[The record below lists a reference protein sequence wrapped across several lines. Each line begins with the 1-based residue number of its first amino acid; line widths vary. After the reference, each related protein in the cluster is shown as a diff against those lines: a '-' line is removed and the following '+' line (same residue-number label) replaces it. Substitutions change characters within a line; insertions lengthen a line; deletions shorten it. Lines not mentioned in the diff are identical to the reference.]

1 MRLSFL
7 GAAGTVTGS
16 RHLVAA
22 DSKQILVD
30 CGLFQGLKALRL
42 RNREALPFDAA
53 SLDAVVLTH
62 AHLDHTGFLPVLV
75 KQGFSG
81 PIYCT
86 TPTADL
92 VPILLADSGHLQEED
107 ARWAAKKGFSR
118 HEHPEPLYTEEDARA
133 VTPRLR
139 AVPVGQDVDLG
150 GVRLRYSLAGHIL
163 GAASASLSSSKGTI
177 LFSGDLGRPD
187 DLLIP
192 APEAPQTADWVVM
205 ESTYGS
211 REHPTI
217 HPVEALALVL
227 KRTARRGGVLMIPA
241 FSVGR
246 AQLVLYALAQA
257 FKTGIAPRV
266 PVFLNSPMAIDVSEL
281 YLKHDAFHR
290 LTGAEIREVFS
301 VAEYTRGVE
310 QSKELNRRNGPM
322 VLLAGAGMLTGGRIL
337 HHLIAF
343 APDNRNTVVL
353 TGYQAVGTRG
363 ADLVSGKRQIKIH
376 GRTIPVRA
384 EVVTL
389 DGLSAH
395 ADRSE
400 LLDWLGASPV
410 RPRKT
415 FLVHGEAREADAF
428 RLAVEERLGM
438 EVQVAEDR
446 RTVELE

>member
-1 MRLSFL
+1 MRISFL

-16 RHLVAA
+16 RHLLVA

-42 RNREALPFDAA
+42 RNREALPFDVA

-62 AHLDHTGFLPVLV
+62 AHLDHSGFLPVLV
-75 KQGFSG
+75 KHGFKG

-86 TPTADL
+86 PPTADL

-133 VTPRLR
+133 VTPLLR
-139 AVPVGQDVDLG
+139 PVPVGQDLDLG
-150 GVRLRYSLAGHIL
+150 GLRLRYTLAGHIL
-163 GAASASLSSSKGTI
+163 GAASVAVASAEGTV
-177 LFSGDLGRPD
+177 LFSGDLGRPY

-192 APEAPQTADWVVM
+192 TPEPPPTADWIVV
-205 ESTYGS
+205 ECTYGS

-227 KRTARRGGVLMIPA
+227 KRTARRGGILMIPA

-257 FKTGIAPRV
+257 FEAGIAPRV

-281 YLKHDAFHR
+281 YLKHDGFHR
-290 LTGAEIREVFS
+290 LTGAETREAFS
-301 VAEYTRGVE
+301 VATYTRGIE
-310 QSKELNRRNGPM
+310 ESKELNQRNGPM

-337 HHLIAF
+337 HHLVAF

-353 TGYQAVGTRG
+353 TGHQAEGTRG
-363 ADLVSGKRQIKIH
+363 ADLLAGKREVKIH
-376 GRTIPVRA
+376 GRTVSVRA

-400 LLDWLGASPV
+400 LLEWLGASPV
-410 RPRKT
+410 QPRT
-415 FLVHGEAREADAF
+415 AFLVHGEPRESDGF
-428 RLAVEERLGM
+428 RVATEERLGLK
-438 EVQVAEDR
+438 VTVGEDR
-446 RTVELE
+446 RTVALE